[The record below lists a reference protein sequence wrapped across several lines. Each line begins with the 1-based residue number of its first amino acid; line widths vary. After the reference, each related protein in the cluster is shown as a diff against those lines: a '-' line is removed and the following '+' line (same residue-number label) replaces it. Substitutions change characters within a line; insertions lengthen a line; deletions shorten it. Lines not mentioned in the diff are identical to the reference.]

1 MHGGSPLPSY
11 SSPFMHGPGQQVQ
24 FAPPSG
30 PGSTSA
36 SGLIDPCNLF
46 CKNLDLDIDSNALFA
61 HFRRFGQ
68 IVSARVMRNEHG
80 MSRGFGFVS
89 YQSPDQATRAMQAMN
104 GATFG
109 TKQIVVRLHEPKQLR
124 KEKLEKRFGGHNGH
138 PRSHSGATSPTLS
151 EGGMSS
157 SGWLPHDARPR
168 RSSGSYFHV
177 GNSLLSIAWSY
188 HFI

>member
-1 MHGGSPLPSY
+1 
-11 SSPFMHGPGQQVQ
+11 MHGPGQQVQ

-80 MSRGFGFVS
+80 ISRGFGFVS
-89 YQSPDQATRAMQAMN
+89 FRHRIRPP
-104 GATFG
+104 
-109 TKQIVVRLHEPKQLR
+109 VPC
-124 KEKLEKRFGGHNGH
+124 KR
-138 PRSHSGATSPTLS
+138 
-151 EGGMSS
+151 
-157 SGWLPHDARPR
+157 
-168 RSSGSYFHV
+168 
-177 GNSLLSIAWSY
+177 
-188 HFI
+188 